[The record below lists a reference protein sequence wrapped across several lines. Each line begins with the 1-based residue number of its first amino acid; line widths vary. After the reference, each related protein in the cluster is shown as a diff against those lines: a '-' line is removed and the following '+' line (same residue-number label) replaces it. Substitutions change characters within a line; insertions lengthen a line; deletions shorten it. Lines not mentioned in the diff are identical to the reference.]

1 MKTRSGVSFFPD
13 ALIVPDN
20 LGSKVLVAGSASDV
34 QAITQFIRDT
44 DVPRKRLH
52 LAIDI
57 DSPTD
62 KLNER
67 FSADMSS
74 GDTWD
79 NSVSDLDAH
88 IVTTVRVNADNSAS
102 IKICLL
108 IQKHEMTSIF
118 RLNPK
123 KSVTLDFG
131 NQIKADGSPVGY
143 DTYEVGQK
151 IKVTY
156 EPLR

>member
-1 MKTRSGVSFFPD
+1 
-13 ALIVPDN
+13 
-20 LGSKVLVAGSASDV
+20 
-34 QAITQFIRDT
+34 
-44 DVPRKRLH
+44 
-52 LAIDI
+52 
-57 DSPTD
+57 
-62 KLNER
+62 
-67 FSADMSS
+67 
-74 GDTWD
+74 
-79 NSVSDLDAH
+79 
-88 IVTTVRVNADNSAS
+88 
-102 IKICLL
+102 
-108 IQKHEMTSIF
+108 MTSIF